1 MSGMCERSAFD
12 TFYHMDND
20 EKGLVTFY
28 GFESSIIR
36 YDTKQRLWVLTII
49 NKPDLICPPEKTQHP
64 SLVTS
69 LFSDSINSRGW
80 DIYHPQSPNY
90 RTFATPEFV
99 HLPTSKTVHLPGRQ
113 LPPPIIFL
121 LLAHFHFGFDF
132 QVSLA
137 STKASSWWCRRT
149 RRRRWRTSEVTMEM
163 VDKKG
168 GNCPPGK

>member
-20 EKGLVTFY
+20 EKGLVIFY

-49 NKPDLICPPEKTQHP
+49 NKPDLCPPEKTQHP

-69 LFSDSINSRGW
+69 
-80 DIYHPQSPNY
+80 
-90 RTFATPEFV
+90 
-99 HLPTSKTVHLPGRQ
+99 
-113 LPPPIIFL
+113 
-121 LLAHFHFGFDF
+121 
-132 QVSLA
+132 
-137 STKASSWWCRRT
+137 
-149 RRRRWRTSEVTMEM
+149 
-163 VDKKG
+163 

>member
-49 NKPDLICPPEKTQHP
+49 NKPDLCLPEKTQHP

-80 DIYHPQSPNY
+80 DICQADICHPRIRSFANLKN
-90 RTFATPEFV
+90 RTFARPTIATPNCFSF
-99 HLPTSKTVHLPGRQ
+99 TGA
-113 LPPPIIFL
+113 L
-121 LLAHFHFGFDF
+121 LFWLRFSGVSCFH
-132 QVSLA
+132 
-137 STKASSWWCRRT
+137 
-149 RRRRWRTSEVTMEM
+149 
-163 VDKKG
+163 
-168 GNCPPGK
+168 